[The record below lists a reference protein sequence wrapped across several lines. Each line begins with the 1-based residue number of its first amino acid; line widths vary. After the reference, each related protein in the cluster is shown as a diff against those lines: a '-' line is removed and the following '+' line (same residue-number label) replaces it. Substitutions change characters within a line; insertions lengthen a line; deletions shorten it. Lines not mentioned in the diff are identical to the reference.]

1 MQNSDMDERIILN
14 KNLCEKYPFLVPRN
28 RFSGEVVENYDYSY
42 TELDEMPDGWRKAFG
57 EQICEEIQRELNKL
71 PDKDRLSY
79 RILQIKEKFGY
90 LRWYTNWSTIGL
102 DNIIRKYEQI
112 SERTCIKCGAAA
124 TKISNGWISPWCDE
138 CAKEVIKCDN
148 LINIEDYF
156 NEEDKDDEETSI

>member
-71 PDKDRLSY
+71 PEKYRLSY

-90 LRWYTNWSTIGL
+90 LCWYCNWYT
-102 DNIIRKYEQI
+102 DEMDKIIRKYEHL
-112 SERTCIKCGAAA
+112 SERTCIDCGAAA
-124 TKISNGWISPWCDE
+124 TKVSVGWISSY
-138 CAKEVIKCDN
+138 CDN
-148 LINIEDYF
+148 CIGDRKFILLDDFLKGEVAS
-156 NEEDKDDEETSI
+156 NEEDI